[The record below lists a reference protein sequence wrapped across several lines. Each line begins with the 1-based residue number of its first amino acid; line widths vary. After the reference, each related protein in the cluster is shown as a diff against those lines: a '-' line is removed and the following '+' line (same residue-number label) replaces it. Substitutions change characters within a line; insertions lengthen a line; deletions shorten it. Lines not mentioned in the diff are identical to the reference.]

1 MNIPLIIVILYML
14 MIVGIAY
21 YSTKITKT
29 ATSKDYLLAG
39 QRLPWY
45 LIAVMV
51 TGNAVGG
58 SSTVGV
64 AQNAYTKGISAGWY
78 TGAWAAGA
86 VVFGLFISAK
96 VRKLNINTVSEV
108 FLKSFGK
115 IDGTIAI
122 VIQVIILF
130 GINALQIVAGGALLS
145 TLLPEFF
152 NFTSGMIAS
161 TIVYIL
167 VSFIGGLLG
176 ASMANLVNVIVIYL
190 GLIVAVIAA
199 INQMGGVSTVAAA
212 IPPGEQWTNL
222 ISGMGPGVLL
232 GWVITMIINTPANQ
246 TLYQPTLG
254 AIDEKHAKK
263 GMLSAAVMIFPIGFV
278 AAALGILAAIQ
289 FPGLENSAMALP
301 ALTITLN
308 PIIAGMVFAGL
319 WAADVSTAIALLLGI
334 SSIVTKNI
342 IVDLM
347 YKDMPDKKQLVISKV
362 VLILAA
368 LMGLFVAMNISGII
382 SFLMQLLTLYT
393 PYTLLIFA
401 ILYAPKILRKSTC
414 FLTVLSALIVMAIWI
429 VVPASHVVSQAV
441 YLCLP
446 ISALVMALTAV
457 FDKRT
462 VDLSVLYQSGESP
475 QKR

>member
-1 MNIPLIIVILYML
+1 MNIPLIIVILYMIL
-14 MIVGIAY
+14 IVGIAY

-29 ATSKDYLLAG
+29 SSSKDYLLAG

-58 SSTVGV
+58 SSTIGV
-64 AQNAYTKGISAGWY
+64 AQNAYTSGISAGWY

-86 VVFGLFISAK
+86 AVFGLFISAK
-96 VRKLNINTVSEV
+96 VRKMNINTVSEI
-108 FLKSFGK
+108 FLKAFGTVN
-115 IDGTIAI
+115 GTIAI
-122 VIQVIILF
+122 VVQVIILF
-130 GINALQIVAGGALLS
+130 GINALQIIAGGALLS
-145 TLLPEFF
+145 VLLPDFF
-152 NFTSGMIAS
+152 TYTGGMIAS

-176 ASMANLVNVIVIYL
+176 ASMANLMNVVVIYL
-190 GLIVAVIAA
+190 GLIVAVIAS
-199 INQMGGVSTVAAA
+199 ITKSGGIGTVISTL
-212 IPPGEQWTNL
+212 PPGGQWL
-222 ISGMGPGVLL
+222 DLVSGMGPGILL

-246 TLYQPTLG
+246 TMYQPTMG

-263 GMLSAAVMIFPIGFV
+263 GMLTAAVLIFPIGFI

-301 ALTITLN
+301 ALTMTLN
-308 PIIAGMVFAGL
+308 PVIAGLVFAGL

-342 IVDLM
+342 IVDLI
-347 YKDMPDKKQLVISKV
+347 YKDLPDKKQIIISKV
-362 VLILAA
+362 VLVLSA
-368 LMGLFVAMNISGII
+368 LMGLLVATNISGII

-401 ILYAPKILRKSTC
+401 ILYAPGYLRKSTC
-414 FLTVLSALIVMAIWI
+414 FLTVLSALVVMVIWMA
-429 VVPASHVVSQAV
+429 VPESHIVSQVV

-446 ISALVMALTAV
+446 VSAFVMFMTV
-457 FDKRT
+457 IFDKRK
-462 VDLSVLYQSGESP
+462 VDLSTLYTAEN
-475 QKR
+475 

>member
-1 MNIPLIIVILYML
+1 VNIPLIIVILYMFL
-14 MIVGIAY
+14 IVGIAF

-29 ATSKDYLLAG
+29 SSSKDYLLAG

-64 AQNAYTKGISAGWY
+64 AQNAYTSGISAGWY

-96 VRKLNINTVSEV
+96 VRKMNINTVSEI
-108 FLKSFGK
+108 FLKSFG
-115 IDGTIAI
+115 IVNGTIAI
-122 VIQVIILF
+122 VVQVIILF
-130 GINALQIVAGGALLS
+130 GINALQIIAGGALLS
-145 TLLPEFF
+145 ALLPDV
-152 NFTSGMIAS
+152 FTYTGGMIAS

-199 INQMGGVSTVAAA
+199 ITQSGGVSAVMQA
-212 IPPGEQWTNL
+212 IPPGDQWTDL

-254 AIDEKHAKK
+254 AIDEKHAEK
-263 GMLSAAVMIFPIGFV
+263 GMLSAAVLIFPIGFI

-301 ALTITLN
+301 TLTMTLN

-342 IVDLM
+342 IVDLI
-347 YKDMPDKKQLVISKV
+347 YKDMPDKKQLIISKV
-362 VLILAA
+362 VLVLSA

-401 ILYAPKILRKSTC
+401 ILYAPNILRKSTC
-414 FLTVLSALIVMAIWI
+414 FLTVLSGLIVMI
-429 VVPASHVVSQAV
+429 VWMAVPGSHVVSQAV

-446 ISALVMALTAV
+446 VSALVMVLTAI

-462 VDLSVLYQSGESP
+462 VDLSALYVAEIP
-475 QKR
+475 KNV